1 MYEKLLL
8 QNWVDQSGSQLVE
21 ELVELLVLRFFDD
34 FLERYFQESNCF
46 AKFCN
51 KIIKLFN

>member
-1 MYEKLLL
+1 MYEKRLP

-21 ELVELLVLRFFDD
+21 ELAELLVPRFSDD

-51 KIIKLFN
+51 KIIKFFN